1 MSEKFKDFVIKAVIR
16 AVYTFAETALSMI
29 TVGQAFVEINWIHIL
44 SVSGVAAVYSLLKS
58 IAVGLPEVE
67 K

>member
-1 MSEKFKDFVIKAVIR
+1 MSEKLKEFAIKAIIR

-29 TVGQAFVEINWIHIL
+29 TVGQAFVEISWMHIL

>member
-1 MSEKFKDFVIKAVIR
+1 MSEKLKEFAIKAIIR

-29 TVGQAFVEINWIHIL
+29 TVGQAFFEVNWMHIL
-44 SVSGVAAVYSLLKS
+44 SVSGVAAIYSLLKS
-58 IAVGLPEVE
+58 IVVGVPEVN